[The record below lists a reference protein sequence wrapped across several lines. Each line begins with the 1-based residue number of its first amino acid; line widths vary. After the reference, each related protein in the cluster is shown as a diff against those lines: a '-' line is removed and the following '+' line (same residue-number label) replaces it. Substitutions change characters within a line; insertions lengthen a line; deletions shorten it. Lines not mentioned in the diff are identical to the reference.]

1 MDNNT
6 LSEKNDYI
14 EEKIKQINP
23 ILNKHLDFFSYY
35 INKNK
40 NFFTKEKELSE
51 KIALTLLKNKLY
63 DNAFY
68 FLSEIKSCFLK
79 LKPYHDI
86 INNFYSVHY
95 NRDSRFFE
103 ILLFSHHKTD
113 YKDPLYHKF
122 YYPDSF
128 AIEYDNIDFYEF
140 CLNKKYTKGNYH
152 DLFLFIKIEYILA
165 LKSDLDIQ
173 SNYTKHLEKFFPNF
187 ESYIK
192 LFNQY
197 NSYENLFSYYN
208 ALSLTSYNIIF
219 KHLNNTKTLIIN
231 TLINCPINSN
241 KFKISI
247 QQEKF
252 NELNKKEKIEILDEK
267 IEQFPFYQDRESFKN
282 AIEDYRIFYK
292 SFDITMNENNH
303 IQFKLLSTT
312 LNQIQ
317 ELGNEEI
324 IQRLTCF
331 KDLDFNINV
340 LDQNNETILFKFVEK
355 YINEDKILLLYSLQ
369 SLGFDLTIR
378 NKDNLSILDYLEE
391 HNYSFLKNTL
401 LQIKVKME
409 QFELNQEFN
418 KPIKKQHRL

>member
-6 LSEKNDYI
+6 LSEQNDYI
-14 EEKIKQINP
+14 DQKIKEINP

-51 KIALTLLKNKLY
+51 KITLTLLKNKSY

-68 FLSEIKSCFLK
+68 FLSRIKSCYLK
-79 LKPYHDI
+79 MEKYHPT
-86 INNFYSVHY
+86 INNFKYSTFRHSRAFHAIMLGY
-95 NRDSRFFE
+95 GSERDPE
-103 ILLFSHHKTD
+103 KYL
-113 YKDPLYHKF
+113 YKDFHN
-122 YYPDSF
+122 PDLF
-128 AIEYDNIDFYEF
+128 AVAYDDIEFLKY
-140 CLNKKYTKGNYH
+140 CLKSKKYNH
-152 DLFLFIKIEYILA
+152 QNLSLFLFVKIEHIF
-165 LKSDLDIQ
+165 SFLD
-173 SNYTKHLEKFFPNF
+173 SKDYENKHLKTYFPNF
-187 ESYIK
+187 ENYFKLMDKNNFFTPVFSYSGN
-192 LFNQY
+192 LSL
-197 NSYENLFSYYN
+197 NSYDL
-208 ALSLTSYNIIF
+208 IF
-219 KHLNNTKTLIIN
+219 KYLKDSKPLIIKTLKDHS
-231 TLINCPINSN
+231 INSQ
-241 KFKISI
+241 KFQLCFK
-247 QQEKF
+247 QEEF
-252 NELNKKEKIEILDEK
+252 NNLSKEEKIEILDEK

-317 ELGNEEI
+317 ELGNEET
-324 IQRLTCF
+324 IQRLSCF
-331 KDLDFNINV
+331 KDLDFNLNV
-340 LDQNNETILFKFVEK
+340 LDQNNETILFKFVEQ
-355 YINEDKILLLYSLQ
+355 YIKEDKILLLYSLQ

-378 NKDNLSILDYLEE
+378 NKDNLSVLDYLEE

>member
-6 LSEKNDYI
+6 LSKQNDYI
-14 EEKIKQINP
+14 DQKIKEINP

-40 NFFTKEKELSE
+40 NFFIKEKELSE
-51 KIALTLLKNKLY
+51 KIALTLLKNKSY

-68 FLSEIKSCFLK
+68 FLSKIKSCYLKMEKYHPTIDNFKYSNFRHSRSFQAIMFGYESGRNPEKYLYQDFYNPDLFAVAYDDIKFLK
-79 LKPYHDI
+79 YCLESKK
-86 INNFYSVHY
+86 Y
-95 NRDSRFFE
+95 NRHYLS
-103 ILLFSHHKTD
+103 
-113 YKDPLYHKF
+113 
-122 YYPDSF
+122 
-128 AIEYDNIDFYEF
+128 
-140 CLNKKYTKGNYH
+140 
-152 DLFLFIKIEYILA
+152 LFLFVKIEHIFSFLY
-165 LKSDLDIQ
+165 
-173 SNYTKHLEKFFPNF
+173 SNDYENKHLKTYFPNF
-187 ESYIK
+187 EHYFKLMDKNNFFTPIFSYSDN
-192 LFNQY
+192 LSL
-197 NSYENLFSYYN
+197 NSYDL
-208 ALSLTSYNIIF
+208 IF
-219 KHLNNTKTLIIN
+219 KYLKNSKSLIIKTLKDHS
-231 TLINCPINSN
+231 INSP
-241 KFKISI
+241 KFQLCFKQDEFHNLSK
-247 QQEKF
+247 E
-252 NELNKKEKIEILDEK
+252 EKIEILDEK

-312 LNQIQ
+312 LNQVQ

-324 IQRLTCF
+324 IQRLSCF

>member
-1 MDNNT
+1 MDSNT

-14 EEKIKQINP
+14 EQKIKEINP

-51 KIALTLLKNKLY
+51 QIVLILLENKSY
-63 DNAFY
+63 DNAYY
-68 FLSEIKSCFLK
+68 FLSEIKSCYLK
-79 LKPYHDI
+79 MKNYHHI
-86 INNFYSVHY
+86 INNFKYSTFTH
-95 NRDSRFFE
+95 SRAFQAIMFGYE
-103 ILLFSHHKTD
+103 SGRNPEK
-113 YKDPLYHKF
+113 YLYQ
-122 YYPDSF
+122 
-128 AIEYDNIDFYEF
+128 DFYNPDLFAVAYDDIEF
-140 CLNKKYTKGNYH
+140 LKYCLESKKFNSHYLS
-152 DLFLFIKIEYILA
+152 LFLFVKIEHIF
-165 LKSDLDIQ
+165 SFLDSQ
-173 SNYTKHLEKFFPNF
+173 DYDNKHLKTYFPNF
-187 ESYIK
+187 ENYFKLMDKNNFFTPVFSYSGN
-192 LFNQY
+192 LSL
-197 NSYENLFSYYN
+197 NSYDL
-208 ALSLTSYNIIF
+208 IF
-219 KHLNNTKTLIIN
+219 KYLKDSKPLIIKTLKDHS
-231 TLINCPINSN
+231 INSQ
-241 KFKISI
+241 KFQLCFKQDEFYNLSK
-247 QQEKF
+247 E
-252 NELNKKEKIEILDEK
+252 EKIEILDGK
-267 IEQFPFYQDRESFKN
+267 IEQFPFYQDREAFKN

-324 IQRLTCF
+324 IQRLSCF

-340 LDQNNETILFKFVEK
+340 LDQNNETILFKFVEQ
-355 YINEDKILLLYSLQ
+355 YIKEDKILLLYSLQ

-391 HNYSFLKNTL
+391 HNHSFLKTTL